1 MRILL
6 TNDDG
11 VDSEGIDALYKILSE
26 FGETIIVAPS
36 HNQST
41 TSHSISLNIP
51 LRVKKIDNNK
61 YSVLGLPA
69 DCVNYAIN
77 SKMGKKKFDLVV
89 AGINNGANLGDD
101 INYSGTVAAA
111 REGFLHG
118 VNSIAVSIANKQ
130 NPKYL
135 ECSIAFKNIL
145 TKILTKKMKSYFLN
159 INYPN
164 IAPKKMKGIKFT
176 KQGSRA
182 YGQKIIAKKDPRGN
196 EYFWIG
202 GNDLSYKAKKG
213 TDIHAVRNGYI
224 SITPLIVDYTKYSN
238 LKSKRRKVLKKTSIK
253 IYD

>member
-11 VDSEGIDALYKILSE
+11 IHSDGIYILKEILSQ
-26 FGETIIVAPS
+26 FGETVIVAPS
-36 HNQST
+36 NNQST
-41 TSHSISLNIP
+41 KSHAISLNVP
-51 LRVKKIDNNK
+51 LRVKEFGKDQ
-61 YSVLGLPA
+61 YSLLGLPA
-69 DCVNYAIN
+69 DCVNFAIN
-77 SKMGKKKFDLVV
+77 SKIGKKKFDLVV
-89 AGINNGANLGDD
+89 SGINNGANLGDD
-101 INYSGTVAAA
+101 INYSGTIAAA

-118 VNSIAVSIANKQ
+118 INSIAVSIANKQ

-145 TKILTKKMKSYFLN
+145 TKILKKKLKSYFLN

-164 IAPKKMKGIKFT
+164 ITPKKMKGIKFT

-202 GNDLSYKAKKG
+202 GNDLSYKAKAG

-224 SITPLIVDYTKYSN
+224 SITPLIVDYTK
-238 LKSKRRKVLKKTSIK
+238 
-253 IYD
+253 